1 MHVMVI
7 ASAIVLAMLQNAAAT
22 SARSA
27 LVDCLRTSAA
37 EAKKSNVTA
46 DGLTPHMKQACDAQA
61 AKLKAA
67 LVAIDVKNGIS
78 RKQASA
84 DADLQLEDYYATQE
98 EKYRFMLERDSK
110 PQAAQTASSN

>member
-1 MHVMVI
+1 MHVMII

-27 LVDCLRTSAA
+27 LVDCLRTASA
-37 EAKKSNVTA
+37 EAKKGKVA
-46 DGLTPHMKQACDAQA
+46 PDAVAAHMKQACGAQHGA
-61 AKLKAA
+61 LKSA
-67 LVAIDVKNGIS
+67 LVAFDVKNGIS

-98 EKYRFMLERDSK
+98 EKYRFLLERESK
-110 PQAAQTASSN
+110 TETASSN